1 MFTRYVLIP
10 FSFWTSAI
18 LATPLHSTND
28 QSIQLSSV
36 LNLTSLDQLFPSNA
50 SIQVPNPSSESKL
63 DIQCDG
69 AKYGFNPSISDCEG
83 ARSYFTPDS
92 EQLIFGERHTGLPE
106 DTVALPYIMMG
117 GM

>member
-10 FSFWTSAI
+10 FSFSI

-28 QSIQLSSV
+28 QTIQLSSI

-50 SIQVPNPSSESKL
+50 SIQDPNPSSGSKL

-69 AKYGFNPSISDCEG
+69 TNYGFNPSISDCEG
-83 ARSYFTPDS
+83 ARSYIVPDS

-106 DTVALPYIMMG
+106 STVALPYMVMG
-117 GM
+117 GK